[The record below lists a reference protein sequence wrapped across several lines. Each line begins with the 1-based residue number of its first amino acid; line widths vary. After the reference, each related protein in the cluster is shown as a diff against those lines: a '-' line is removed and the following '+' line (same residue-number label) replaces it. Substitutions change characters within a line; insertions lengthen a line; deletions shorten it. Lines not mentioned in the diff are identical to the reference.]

1 MTKAKYQ
8 SLIDKS
14 IEATLSAIE
23 LYNKPNFNYREE
35 SFTILMLNAWEL
47 LLKAKVLKD
56 NKGKLTSLYVPINR
70 NKKDGSKSKQI
81 TYKKNRAKN
90 YLTLD
95 LSTLI
100 NRLIS
105 DLNLKKSLEILMEI
119 RDNSIHFMNSSK
131 LFEKYMLETAIA
143 CLKNYS
149 MLISEWF
156 DRSLDEFDLFL
167 IPLAFNL
174 PETFNVENLKKE
186 SESHKRLLEYISLQR
201 KNIDKDS
208 EYSVTVVVNLKVER
222 NKEGLS
228 VKFDENGIPVKME
241 SEEVL
246 KKKYPLDHEMLT
258 SKCEKRYKNFKKNN
272 KFYQIRN
279 KICEENDFKNT
290 RYLDHIKKKGLKK
303 DYYSSNIF
311 KELDKYYEKKEDE

>member
-1 MTKAKYQ
+1 MSRARYEI
-8 SLIDKS
+8 LLNKS
-14 IEATLSAIE
+14 IEAALSAIE

-35 SFTILMLNAWEL
+35 SFAILMSNAWEL

-90 YLTLD
+90 YLTLE

-100 NRLIS
+100 NKLIS
-105 DLNLKKSLEILMEI
+105 DSNLKKSLEILMEI

-149 MLISEWF
+149 ILISEWF
-156 DRSLDEFDLFL
+156 ERSLDEFDLFL

-174 PETFNVENLKKE
+174 PDTFNVENLKKE
-186 SESHKRLLEYISLQR
+186 TESHKRLLEYISIQR

-228 VKFDENGIPVKME
+228 VKFDENGIPVKIDT
-241 SEEVL
+241 EEFF
-246 KKKYPLDHEMLT
+246 KKKYPLDYNELVA
-258 SKCEKRYKNFKKNN
+258 KCRNRYSDFKINEAFHKLRKQLCEEHDFKRV
-272 KFYQIRN
+272 KFLDHNRN
-279 KICEENDFKNT
+279 KGI
-290 RYLDHIKKKGLKK
+290 KK
-303 DYYSSNIF
+303 DYYSTNILQ
-311 KELDKYYEKKEDE
+311 ELDKYYTKK

>member
-1 MTKAKYQ
+1 MTRAKYEV
-8 SLIDKS
+8 LLDKS
-14 IEATLSAIE
+14 IEAALSAIE

-56 NKGKLTSLYVPINR
+56 NKGKLTSLYVPINK
-70 NKKDGSKSKQI
+70 NKKDGSKSKKI

-95 LSTLI
+95 LNTLI
-100 NRLIS
+100 NRLITDS
-105 DLNLKKSLEILMEI
+105 NLKKSLEILIEI

-143 CLKNYS
+143 SLKNYS
-149 MLISEWF
+149 ILIYEWF

-186 SESHKRLLEYISLQR
+186 TESHKRLLEYISLQR
-201 KNIDKDS
+201 KNIEKDS

-228 VKFDENGIPVKME
+228 VKFDENGIPVKIDT
-241 SEEVL
+241 EEVF
-246 KKKYPLDHEMLT
+246 KKKYPLDYTALVAKCRSRYSDFKTNNTFHE
-258 SKCEKRYKNFKKNN
+258 
-272 KFYQIRN
+272 IRR
-279 KICEENDFKNT
+279 KLCEENDFKGIK
-290 RYLDHIKKKGLKK
+290 YLDHNRNKGIKK
-303 DYYSSNIF
+303 DYYSTNIL
-311 KELDKYYEKKEDE
+311 KELDKYYNKN

>member
-1 MTKAKYQ
+1 MTRAKYEV
-8 SLIDKS
+8 LLDKS
-14 IEATLSAIE
+14 IEAALSAIE

-56 NKGKLTSLYVPINR
+56 NKGKLTSLYVPISK

-95 LSTLI
+95 LNTLI
-100 NRLIS
+100 NRLVTDS
-105 DLNLKKSLEILMEI
+105 NLKKSLEILIEI

-143 CLKNYS
+143 SLKNYS
-149 MLISEWF
+149 ILIYEWF
-156 DRSLDEFDLFL
+156 NRSLDEFDLFL

-186 SESHKRLLEYISLQR
+186 TESHKRLLEYISQQR
-201 KNIDKDS
+201 KNIEKDS

-228 VKFDENGIPVKME
+228 VKFDENGIPVKIDT
-241 SEEVL
+241 EEVF
-246 KKKYPLDHEMLT
+246 KKKYPLDYTALVA
-258 SKCEKRYKNFKKNN
+258 KCRSRYSDFKTNDAFHK
-272 KFYQIRN
+272 IRR
-279 KICEENDFKNT
+279 KLCEENDFKGIK
-290 RYLDHIKKKGLKK
+290 YLDHNRNKGIKK
-303 DYYSSNIF
+303 DYYSTNIL
-311 KELDKYYEKKEDE
+311 KELDKYYNKN

>member
-1 MTKAKYQ
+1 MTRAKYEV
-8 SLIDKS
+8 LLDKS
-14 IEATLSAIE
+14 IEAALSAIE

-56 NKGKLTSLYVPINR
+56 NKGKLTSLYIPISK

-81 TYKKNRAKN
+81 TYKRNRAKN

-95 LSTLI
+95 LCTLI
-100 NRLIS
+100 NRLIT
-105 DLNLKKSLEILMEI
+105 DANLKKSLEILIEI

-149 MLISEWF
+149 MLILEWF

-186 SESHKRLLEYISLQR
+186 TESHKRLLEYISLQR

-208 EYSVTVVVNLKVER
+208 DYSVTVVVNLKVER
-222 NKEGLS
+222 NKEGIG
-228 VKFDENGIPVKME
+228 VTFNENGIPVKME

-246 KKKYPLDHEMLT
+246 KRKYPLDHETLT

-279 KICEENDFKNT
+279 KICEEYDFKNT

-311 KELDKYYEKKEDE
+311 KELDKYYEKKKD